1 MSDNELRV
9 LAERM
14 SAGDREAFNRIF
26 RRLYSPL
33 VRYCCRFV
41 VDEDEAA
48 EIVQD
53 LFVKLWTGR
62 EKFKINT
69 SFESYLTRS
78 VRNASLSYI
87 NKVRSHDETH
97 QLLSRDDIDTSDPSE
112 QLQSKNLEAAYSQV
126 IAAMPEKRREVFM
139 ASRFEGL
146 KYAEIADKLGIS
158 VKTVEAH
165 MVAAIKQLKEGLK
178 DFL

>member
-9 LAERM
+9 LVERM
-14 SAGDREAFNRIF
+14 SAGDREAFNQLF

-33 VRYCCRFV
+33 LRYCCRFV

-62 EKFKINT
+62 ERFKINT
-69 SFESYLTRS
+69 SIESYLLRS

-87 NKVRSHDETH
+87 NEVRSHDEAH
-97 QLLSRDDIDTSDPSE
+97 QLLNHDDIDASDPSE
-112 QLQSKNLEAAYSQV
+112 QLQSKNLEAAYGKV
-126 IAAMPEKRREVFM
+126 IADMPEKRREVFL

-146 KYAEIADKLGIS
+146 KYAEIAEKLGIS
-158 VKTVEAH
+158 QKTVEAH
-165 MVAAIKQLKEGLK
+165 MMAAIKQLKEGLK